1 MLSKITLL
9 INFLFLYKFSLSI
22 FLYIYKLNISF
33 KNIYK
38 KIFNIK
44 HLVLYIKNLCYTKF
58 RLNLIRFIKQN
69 IHEEY
74 SFILFS

>member
-9 INFLFLYKFSLSI
+9 MNFL

-44 HLVLYIKNLCYTKF
+44 HLILYIKNLCYTKF